1 MKLYVENLQE
11 DNENLESKIKKKSK
25 ELQRCE
31 KRLKSL
37 TNVRPPFMAEYERSE
52 KELEMLYNIYL
63 EKFRNLDYLEN

>member
-1 MKLYVENLQE
+1 L
-11 DNENLESKIKKKSK
+11 
-25 ELQRCE
+25 RCE

-37 TNVRPPFMAEYERSE
+37 TNVRPPFMPEYERSE